1 MLSAAER
8 FAARRRCVIVSPQAV
23 KIEAV
28 NKVSALR
35 KLGMV
40 ARVAGQQAGRNRTFS
55 AVMSGVRTTAR
66 SFGRV
71 AHQLWLGV
79 HGTVVLGLAGLRGV
93 SGVRTTARSF
103 GRAAHHLWLE
113 VTGTVFL
120 AMAAFGGIAGFRE
133 YMKYSTGHTT
143 ASRVAIAVCFT
154 LTFAWFGL
162 RSFWKVRRKSQRP

>member
-66 SFGRV
+66 SFGRA
-71 AHQLWLGV
+71 AHQ
-79 HGTVVLGLAGLRGV
+79 
-93 SGVRTTARSF
+93 
-103 GRAAHHLWLE
+103 LWLE

-133 YMKYSTGHTT
+133 YMKYSAGHTT

-162 RSFWKVRRKSQRP
+162 SSFWKVRRKSQRP